1 MDLQKGLRAADA
13 AFEKFFDSH
22 VYRDGINAVLTDE
35 AIKAVDQAKA
45 AFMCNCNY
53 RQNHANCPLRNCPFE
68 TNRQYFTD
76 MFVGVQ
82 PECKKVTETYWRIA
96 HQFWLSRKLN
106 RHIEHTLYLHTF
118 NSLDQQKPLNVIP
131 FLVYGE
137 EGVKEELFADCIGPI
152 TSQELRRI
160 LNILSTGQAHE

>member
-13 AFEKFFDSH
+13 TFEKFFDSH

-35 AIKAVDQAKA
+35 AIKAVDPAKA

-53 RQNHANCPLRNCPFE
+53 RQN
-68 TNRQYFTD
+68 Q
-76 MFVGVQ
+76 
-82 PECKKVTETYWRIA
+82 
-96 HQFWLSRKLN
+96 
-106 RHIEHTLYLHTF
+106 
-118 NSLDQQKPLNVIP
+118 LNVIP

>member
-1 MDLQKGLRAADA
+1 MDLQKGLHAANA
-13 AFEKFFDSH
+13 TFEKFFDSH

-35 AIKAVDQAKA
+35 AIKTVDPAKA
-45 AFMCNCNY
+45 AFK
-53 RQNHANCPLRNCPFE
+53 

-106 RHIEHTLYLHTF
+106 RPIEHTLYLHTF
-118 NSLDQQKPLNVIP
+118 NSLDQQKPLTA
-131 FLVYGE
+131 LVPSPAKSC
-137 EGVKEELFADCIGPI
+137 GVYSIY
-152 TSQELRRI
+152 
-160 LNILSTGQAHE
+160 

>member
-35 AIKAVDQAKA
+35 AIKAVDSAKA

-53 RQNHANCPLRNCPFE
+53 RQNPANCPFE

-106 RHIEHTLYLHTF
+106 RLIEHTF

-137 EGVKEELFADCIGPI
+137 ELFADCIGPI

-160 LNILSTGQAHE
+160 LDMLSTGQAHE